1 MKVSLDLDIN
11 LEKFRY
17 SLVGDGYLLK
27 EVKEMSNEELVTVL
41 TGRIKRYI
49 ECQYEK
55 SKRYGLI
62 D

>member
-41 TGRIKRYI
+41 NGRIKRHI
-49 ECQYEK
+49 EYQYEK

>member
-1 MKVSLDLDIN
+1 MNVLHDIKA
-11 LEKFRY
+11 KFFN
-17 SLVGDGYLLK
+17 GDGYLLK

-41 TGRIKRYI
+41 TGRIKRHI